1 MKVVIVGAGFTGVQL
16 AKALIAEGKEVA
28 LVERDA
34 EKVRH
39 ARNTLDCTVVEADG
53 NSLKVLEDDA
63 GIASASAL
71 VVLTEDDEINMVT
84 CSLADAVHPGLLKIA
99 RVRNDAYYA
108 GAEAA
113 RQVSAVMPSSP
124 EASRP
129 PFGIDTMLHPDVE
142 AAEAICRA
150 LSHGAVGNVIALGR
164 GFGIASV
171 PVDDSSP
178 LAGVRMRDLSTVEG
192 WRWLIAYV
200 ETAGEATLP
209 SGDTMLTSGCR
220 IGVVASADDMPD
232 LLKFVPA
239 ASKTPPRRVAI
250 FGAGRVGMLVVERQ
264 LETMTHASF
273 FASLLGV
280 AAARTEI
287 VLVDADERRC
297 REAAER
303 FKGVRVLCGD
313 MNDADFIRDE
323 GLDGFD
329 LFVATSESY
338 ERNLVAAAY
347 LKSRGV
353 GKVVALTESA
363 DFDDVARK
371 LGIDVAVSMR
381 DTVVDAVMSHLR
393 GPGVKS
399 VHTVCNGRFEVVSCE
414 ASEDGKFVGK
424 PLRDVALRGECL
436 VLLMRRAGTSVVEVP
451 RGDAVIKA
459 GDSIVFM
466 TRAGNVRFAK
476 LFCGKGSW

>member
-16 AKALIAEGKEVA
+16 AKALVAEGKEVA

-53 NSLKVLEDDA
+53 NNLKVLEDDA

-84 CSLADAVHPGLLKIA
+84 CSLADAVYPELLSIA

-108 GAEAA
+108 GAKAA
-113 RQVSAVMPSSP
+113 RQASAATVSSHGAL
-124 EASRP
+124 R

-150 LSHGAVGNVIALGR
+150 LLHGAVGNVIDLGCD
-164 GFGIASV
+164 FGIASV

-178 LAGVRMRDLSTVEG
+178 LAGLRMRDLSSVEG

-200 ETAGEATLP
+200 ETSGEATLP
-209 SGDTMLTSGCR
+209 SGDTILTSGCR

-239 ASKTPPRRVAI
+239 ASKAPPKRVAV
-250 FGAGRVGMLVVERQ
+250 FGAGRVGVLVVERQ
-264 LETMTHASF
+264 LEAATRASF
-273 FASLLGV
+273 FASLFG
-280 AAARTEI
+280 AAAAQTEI

-297 REAAER
+297 REATER

-313 MNDADFIRDE
+313 MNDADFLRDE

-329 LFVATSESY
+329 LLVAASESY
-338 ERNLVAAAY
+338 ERHLVAAAY

-414 ASEDGKFVGK
+414 ASEDGKVVGK

>member
-16 AKALIAEGKEVA
+16 AKALVAEGHDVA

-34 EKVRH
+34 EKVRR
-39 ARNTLDCTVVEADG
+39 ARNSLDCTVVEADG
-53 NSLKVLEDDA
+53 NSLKVLEGDA
-63 GIASASAL
+63 GIASAAAL

-84 CSLADAVHPGLLKIA
+84 CSLADAAYPGLLKIA

-108 GAEAA
+108 GAAAA
-113 RQVSAVMPSSP
+113 RRSDAAV
-124 EASRP
+124 AARP

-142 AAEAICRA
+142 AADAICRA
-150 LSHGAVGNVIALGR
+150 TSHGAVGNVTDIGL
-164 GFGIASV
+164 GFGIASL
-171 PVDDSSP
+171 PVDGACP
-178 LAGVRMRDLSTVEG
+178 LAGVRVRDLPSVEG
-192 WRWLIAYV
+192 WRWLVAYV
-200 ETAGEATLP
+200 ETAGAAELP
-209 SGDTMLTSGCR
+209 SGGTVLEPGSR
-220 IGVVASADDMPD
+220 IGVVASSADMSD
-232 LLKFVPA
+232 LMRFVPGA
-239 ASKTPPRRVAI
+239 ARERPRRVAV
-250 FGAGRVGMLVVERQ
+250 FGAGRVGSLVVERQ
-264 LETMTHASF
+264 LAAAANAPFM
-273 FASLLGV
+273 ASLFGG
-280 AAARTEI
+280 ASAKTEV

-297 REAAER
+297 REATER
-303 FKGVRVLCGD
+303 FKGARVLCGD

-329 LFVATSESY
+329 LMVAASESY

-414 ASEDGKFVGK
+414 AAADGKVVGK
-424 PLRDVALRGECL
+424 ALRDVEMRGDCL
-436 VLLMRRAGTSVVEVP
+436 VLMMRRAGTSAVEVP
-451 RGDAVIKA
+451 RGDAVISPGDRVVFMARA
-459 GDSIVFM
+459 GD
-466 TRAGNVRFAK
+466 VRFAR